1 MAETGRKKSFLLFY
15 DYEDFLEDLTD
26 EEMGILLRAIF
37 AYERRGKEPQFSSS
51 EMRMAFKFIR
61 RRLDEDRKNYL
72 ETCQKRAQAGAK
84 GGKARAAK
92 MQQEQKEEL
101 CGPFE
106 ETQANASSCWH
117 MQANQA
123 DTETDTETETETET
137 ETDTGTGKETGIESE
152 TETGTETDTASE
164 TEGNRKM
171 LRRAFESVENSVFM
185 SQNRDHPQTVEN
197 AVEKIPH
204 PFVEN
209 SSQEPVD
216 GEGEVLIR
224 YFCLRYYLHFQ
235 ENHPYL
241 PPEKLPLVCRML
253 AQYGATREWVNRFFQ
268 GDFPKKTL
276 WDFATP
282 EVLSALAAGRR

>member
-92 MQQEQKEEL
+92 MQQEQKEES

-106 ETQANASSCWH
+106 GTQANASYCWH

-123 DTETDTETETETET
+123 DTETDTET
-137 ETDTGTGKETGIESE
+137 DTIRKQRLKLTLILGQERKQGRKPVRLRKRMGTGKCCAGLL
-152 TETGTETDTASE
+152 
-164 TEGNRKM
+164 K
-171 LRRAFESVENSVFM
+171 V
-185 SQNRDHPQTVEN
+185 
-197 AVEKIPH
+197 
-204 PFVEN
+204 
-209 SSQEPVD
+209 
-216 GEGEVLIR
+216 
-224 YFCLRYYLHFQ
+224 
-235 ENHPYL
+235 
-241 PPEKLPLVCRML
+241 
-253 AQYGATREWVNRFFQ
+253 W
-268 GDFPKKTL
+268 KTL
-276 WDFATP
+276 F
-282 EVLSALAAGRR
+282 S

>member
-15 DYEDFLEDLTD
+15 DYEDFLEDLTN

-92 MQQEQKEEL
+92 MQQEQKEES

-106 ETQANASSCWH
+106 GTQANASSCWH

-123 DTETDTETETETET
+123 DTETDTGTDTDTETET
-137 ETDTGTGKETGIESE
+137 ETDTHTGTGKET
-152 TETGTETDTASE
+152 
-164 TEGNRKM
+164 EGNRNM
-171 LRRAFESVENSVFM
+171 LCRDFESVENSVSM
-185 SQNRDHPQTVEN
+185 SQNRDYPQTVEN

-209 SSQEPVD
+209 PSQEPVD

-241 PPEKLPLVCRML
+241 PPEKLPPVCRML